1 MKYFFKDNKKPDLC
15 LVFCGWGTD
24 ERLYLPLLKDFD
36 YLLCF
41 DYDKEINF
49 EMPIST
55 EKYENFYMLCY
66 SAGGGAA
73 AILKDKLPKL
83 KTSVA
88 VNASVELIGRYGLSE
103 KVLSDIKKLNLDNYI
118 DFRRKYMVTNE
129 EELDLFCKNQP
140 LRSFESCFKELD
152 AIEYLAKAYKGA
164 TFDFD
169 KVYVAKDDPLL
180 PMAQQKEYFGN
191 KIIEIEGSHF
201 PFYRYNSFI
210 EFFND

>member
-36 YLLCF
+36 YLLLF
-41 DYDKEINF
+41 DYDKEMDF
-49 EMPIST
+49 EMPFSPD
-55 EKYENFYMLCY
+55 KYENIYLLSY

-73 AILKDKLPKL
+73 AIVKEKLPPIK
-83 KTSVA
+83 KSVA
-88 VNASVELIGRYGLSE
+88 INASVKLIGKYGLSGQ
-103 KVLSDIKKLNLDNYI
+103 VLSDIKNLNLNNYI
-118 DFRRKYMVTNE
+118 AFRRKYMVTSD
-129 EELDLFCKNQP
+129 EELELFCKNQP
-140 LRSFESCFKELD
+140 LRSFESCFAELD
-152 AIEYLAKAYKGA
+152 AIEYLAEKYKDA
-164 TFDFD
+164 TYDFD
-169 KVYVAKDDPLL
+169 KVFVAKDDPLL
-180 PMAQQKEYFGN
+180 PISQQKEYFGD